1 MRDDR
6 THAEEF
12 SVYCRYLDF
21 VNLMAYDLHGAWEN
35 FAAHGSPLMSSDP
48 SDTLTVVKNV

>member
-1 MRDDR
+1 MDDQ
-6 THAEEF
+6 THAEKF
-12 SVYCRYLDF
+12 SIYCRYLDF